1 MSEASNDTR
10 IGIQAKFPVKKRELN
25 GLNRVAAFMNDNRVE
40 RVPVVGYVEFV
51 KHTDT
56 IDGDELTVSLV
67 AVEPVIEPDGSDPH
81 GHGATVRRM
90 IEAARKGAGKAP
102 IADTLFTGAQTKE
115 LDAELDGQIEG
126 IDRGA
131 AAGGK
136 VEWDID
142 ANRPMA
148 ETRAMRERGE
158 INASGELVAEASG
171 EEIMAERAEA
181 AKEALVAATAKVTAE
196 DGKRKEAAAARP
208 DLKAAVTGKP
218 AEVATVD
225 ETRGQDA
232 SAIVTPGY
240 VARNN
245 AANGEPKPTR
255 TARPARQRPA
265 TADPFTPAGGDA
277 A

>member
-67 AVEPVIEPDGSDPH
+67 AVEPVIEPDGSDPN

-102 IADTLFTGAQTKE
+102 IADTLFTGAQAKE
-115 LDAELDGQIEG
+115 LDAELDGQI
-126 IDRGA
+126 
-131 AAGGK
+131 AGDDPGQ
-136 VEWDID
+136 
-142 ANRPMA
+142 ALH
-148 ETRAMRERGE
+148 
-158 INASGELVAEASG
+158 NASGEPVAEKSG

-181 AKEALVAATAKVTAE
+181 RDAAVKA
-196 DGKRKEAAAARP
+196 DGKRTEAAAARP

-218 AEVATVD
+218 SKFAGLTSEVDTVAKTTEKFMAPVVAAAEKMT
-225 ETRGQDA
+225 G
-232 SAIVTPGY
+232 
-240 VARNN
+240 
-245 AANGEPKPTR
+245 R
-255 TARPARQRPA
+255 TARGPRQRPA
-265 TADPFTPAGGDA
+265 TADPFTPGGGDA